1 MRAVFFAALGVV
13 GLAACATS
21 SHVLV
26 GTPRAPIAPSEV
38 RVYSDP
44 PRYYDRIAILDA
56 SSERSF
62 QFGDQAK
69 VDAAIERLKR
79 EAAKL
84 GANGVLFQGTG
95 DKPGVVIGTGGSSVS
110 MGGHSS
116 VGVGLGLSHQMMHK
130 VVHGEAI
137 YVPPNAP

>member
-1 MRAVFFAALGVV
+1 TR
-13 GLAACATS
+13 
-21 SHVLV
+21 
-26 GTPRAPIAPSEV
+26 PPIPVEQV
-38 RVYSDP
+38 RVYLEP

-69 VDAAIERLKR
+69 VDAALERLKQ

-95 DKPGVVIGTGGSSVS
+95 DKPGMVIGTGGSSVS
-110 MGGHSS
+110 MGGNSS
-116 VGVGLGLSHQMMHK
+116 VGIGLGMSRQLMHK
-130 VVHGEAI
+130 VAHGEAI
-137 YVPPNAP
+137 YVPPDLP

>member
-1 MRAVFFAALGVV
+1 MKRAVTAGWALLL
-13 GLAACATS
+13 LAACATS

-26 GTPRAPIAPSEV
+26 GKPRPPISAADV
-38 RVYSDP
+38 QVYSEP

-56 SSERSF
+56 SSEGSF

-69 VDAAIERLKR
+69 VAAALERLKR

-84 GANGVLFQGTG
+84 GANGILFQGTG
-95 DKPGVVIGTGGSSVS
+95 EKAGMVIGTGGSSVS
-110 MGGHSS
+110 MGGNSA
-116 VGVGLGLSHQMMHK
+116 VGIGLGLSHQLMHK